1 LCHLPQLPA
10 GAIGETRMAVGFVK
24 KTNAQPLKSRLRLA
38 D

>member
-1 LCHLPQLPA
+1 LPA
-10 GAIGETRMAVGFVK
+10 GAIGEDADGGGLSK